1 VTQYTIN
8 SAILKGMSAQVLH
21 HDTMGQDITHRLS
34 LFQWIVGFFFI
45 ELIWTFLGGGAT
57 YLLLRS
63 SSDHG
68 WNTAPWGVYLIQ
80 HANFLILFGA
90 IALFVAMALR
100 TGMVRYITDATRFR
114 WPLFRF
120 GLFVWLGGLVI
131 ATTAGVLWNP
141 RSFSVNPPGL
151 LRDRIFL
158 MTLAIVLTPLQCI
171 AEELLFRTTLWRM
184 LARRVKRPW
193 IMSLAS
199 AIVFTIAHLANTEV
213 QESPVA
219 VLVLAYYALSGFLF
233 MEMTWRLGGTE
244 AAFGAHIANN
254 IFLVLVANYVGSS
267 LPGDP
272 WFLQEGPVLWVDFIV
287 LLLCSALILR
297 RGKRYQYTALP

>member
-1 VTQYTIN
+1 MDSIESMFKELTEAPGVSGSEAPVRALVRRYLDGLTNQIE
-8 SAILKGMSAQVLH
+8 
-21 HDTMGQDITHRLS
+21 QDGLGSVIARLPGGEDRPRIM
-34 LFQWIVGFFFI
+34 LAGHMDEVGF
-45 ELIWTFLGGGAT
+45 
-57 YLLLRS
+57 
-63 SSDHG
+63 
-68 WNTAPWGVYLIQ
+68 
-80 HANFLILFGA
+80 
-90 IALFVAMALR
+90 
-100 TGMVRYITDATRFR
+100 MVRYITDATRFR